1 MSLILTTEH
10 LLVINLSV
18 EQLKKTCSFCR
29 NVTDFEHLY
38 SEHVYKTKQ
47 IKNTSVEASYEEFF
61 FPLFICLSVFSLHFS
76 VAFNIVAVITDF
88 T

>member
-61 FPLFICLSVFSLHFS
+61 SLCSSACLYFLFTFLLHL
-76 VAFNIVAVITDF
+76 TL
-88 T
+88 